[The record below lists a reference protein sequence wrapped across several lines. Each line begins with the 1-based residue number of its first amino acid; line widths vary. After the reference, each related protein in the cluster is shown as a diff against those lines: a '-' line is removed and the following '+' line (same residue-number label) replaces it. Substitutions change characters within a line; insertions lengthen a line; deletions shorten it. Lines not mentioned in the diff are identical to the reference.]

1 MRKWVIFTVLLAVL
15 GVTAC
20 DDEESTVSPQKV
32 EDPKAY
38 GTLCVNSGGE
48 FKDGSCICHGIACDA
63 SVSVVTNN
71 ALHGSFASI
80 TNAPNSPNLISRN
93 YAAIL
98 AVRQQATSV
107 HAPEATV
114 KPA

>member
-1 MRKWVIFTVLLAVL
+1 MSIQTNSRQHAQKAAVRPMAAFVLAV
-15 GVTAC
+15 ANHA
-20 DDEESTVSPQKV
+20 P
-32 EDPKAY
+32 
-38 GTLCVNSGGE
+38 
-48 FKDGSCICHGIACDA
+48 
-63 SVSVVTNN
+63 
-71 ALHGSFASI
+71 HGSFASI
-80 TNAPNSPNLISRN
+80 TNAPNRPNQISRN